1 VEWGGTYGLRCIPAK
16 ISGVLPGPLPLSDQ
30 PSRARS
36 PEGHGKVA
44 RGWVVAYLPAMSVR
58 AAVMVAPDTPLE
70 IWELDDPELEPGS
83 VLLETVA
90 SEVCG
95 TDVHLLH
102 GQLAGVPYPIIPGHV
117 SVGRVLENRGVNTD
131 ALGNPLNPG
140 DVVTFYD
147 VHETCWSCWHCLVAR
162 QPNRCPSRKVYGIT
176 YSAREGLLG
185 GWAERI
191 YLKPGVKVFRIPEG
205 LSVDQVIGGG
215 CGLFTGFAGVDRS
228 GMSMGDTVLV
238 QGAGPVGLSAAAFAG
253 LSGAGRVLMIGAPES
268 RLELGR
274 ALGVDETFDLKAT
287 TLEERKEK
295 ILSLTGGRGPDVIIE
310 AAGHASAVPE
320 GLSLLRDGGTYVI
333 VGHYTDAGEI
343 PLNPH
348 VDLNRKHATVLGQWG
363 TDFHHLTRAL
373 TLLARHSDALPLQRI
388 IGKRYSLEEA
398 DQALADVEAL
408 RVTKALITP

>member
-1 VEWGGTYGLRCIPAK
+1 
-16 ISGVLPGPLPLSDQ
+16 
-30 PSRARS
+30 
-36 PEGHGKVA
+36 
-44 RGWVVAYLPAMSVR
+44 
-58 AAVMVAPDTPLE
+58 MVAPRAPLE
-70 IWELDDPELEPGS
+70 LWELEDPTLEPGS

-95 TDVHLLH
+95 TDVHLFH

-117 SVGRVLENRGVNTD
+117 SVGRVLEARGVDRD
-131 ALGNPLNPG
+131 AMGNRLEPG

-176 YSAREGLLG
+176 YSARDGLLG
-185 GWAERI
+185 GWAEKI
-191 YLKPGVKVFRIPEG
+191 YLKPGVKIFKIPAGISAEQ
-205 LSVDQVIGGG
+205 LIGGG
-215 CGLFTGFAGVDRS
+215 CGLFTGFAAVDRS
-228 GMSMGDTVLV
+228 GMGMADTVLV

-253 LSGAGRVLMIGAPES
+253 LSGAARVLMIGAPES

-274 ALGVDETFDLKAT
+274 ALGVDETFHLENT
-287 TLEERKEK
+287 TRAERKERV
-295 ILSLTGGRGPDVIIE
+295 LELTGGRGADVVIE

-320 GLSLLRDGGTYVI
+320 GFDLLRDGGTYVI
-333 VGHYTDAGEI
+333 VGHYSDVGEI

-348 VDLNRKHATVLGQWG
+348 LDVNRKHARILGQWG
-363 TDFHHLTRAL
+363 TDFHHLARAL
-373 TLLARHSDALPLQRI
+373 TLLARHAEALPLQRI

-398 DQALADVEAL
+398 NEALADVEAL